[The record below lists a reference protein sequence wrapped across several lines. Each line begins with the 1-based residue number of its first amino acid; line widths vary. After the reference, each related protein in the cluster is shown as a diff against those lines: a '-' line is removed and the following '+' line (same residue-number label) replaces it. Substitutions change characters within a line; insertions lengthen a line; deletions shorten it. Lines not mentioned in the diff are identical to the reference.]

1 MIYEFHFRAAT
12 RVDLTRDADCAGQRK
27 RSRYRPKQESAAA
40 AAQCHRT
47 SSSIAAR
54 RTTATCGTARYSTA
68 RYDTVQYGTVQLTSE
83 HGPRQLA
90 TLLPRLSG
98 KRKATSTALS
108 GQGHQFISVMH
119 MITCL
124 CGTLLQGS
132 AQGGFIYHQR
142 LLYVGRVGPP
152 RRSSSILSAKV
163 ADTRPFPGYRA
174 HLQTLIAAGSPL
186 NITGPPVGAGRR
198 QLGRPRRLG
207 PVARHTVRGRPDTDR
222 GG

>member
-1 MIYEFHFRAAT
+1 MQDLYKAGDL
-12 RVDLTRDADCAGQRK
+12 RVPFPCRHPGG
-27 RSRYRPKQESAAA
+27 PHE
-40 AAQCHRT
+40 
-47 SSSIAAR
+47 R
-54 RTTATCGTARYSTA
+54 RRLCGTEETEPISSETGVRSSGGPVPPHFLVYRGTA
-68 RYDTVQYGTVQLTSE
+68 HHGNMRNGTVQYGTVQLTSE

-119 MITCL
+119 MTTSL

-163 ADTRPFPGYRA
+163 ADTRPVPGYRA